1 MLPYNERLPNR
12 AIRQSFAALFAITL
26 ALRLCHSHLLWPDE
40 DYHLAAAQQL
50 LRGKMLY
57 RDLWYDKPPLAALT
71 YALIG
76 APTGW
81 PLRLFDSLWIL
92 AICAVTFRFVR
103 EMAGEVR
110 ALIAAGLIAFFLN
123 FDLPG

>member
-1 MLPYNERLPNR
+1 MWGKLQLAPDFSPAQPLNTSLIMKRLPNSI
-12 AIRQSFAALFAITL
+12 IRKFFAALFAITL

-71 YALIG
+71 YAIIG

-81 PLRLFDSLWIL
+81 PLRLFDSLL
-92 AICAVTFRFVR
+92 DTS
-103 EMAGEVR
+103 
-110 ALIAAGLIAFFLN
+110 
-123 FDLPG
+123 DLRRNLGASSAK